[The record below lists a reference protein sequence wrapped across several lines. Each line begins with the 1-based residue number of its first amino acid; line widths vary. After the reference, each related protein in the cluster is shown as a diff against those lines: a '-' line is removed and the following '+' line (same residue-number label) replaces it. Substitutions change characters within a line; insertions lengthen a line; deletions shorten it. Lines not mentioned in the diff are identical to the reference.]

1 MAAFAGHK
9 GIKGLAGSGF
19 LYKAEHVHLRPLMT
33 GGTGGDS
40 GKFDIGNYKKPS
52 SYEVGT

>member
-33 GGTGGDS
+33 GGTGGAS

-52 SYEVGT
+52 SYEVGS